1 MKRCFL
7 CKPKVKESPMSRSSD
22 PLYEGKAKKIYPGPA
37 ANQYIMYFKDD
48 ATAFNAVKKDTIA
61 NKGILNQKIAT
72 LVFRYLQSQGI
83 ESHFLE
89 SLSDR
94 EMKVKAVDIVPLEV
108 VVRNVAAGSLCK
120 RLGLEEGIEI
130 TPPLVEFFYKKDAL
144 GDPLL
149 TKQHIAML
157 NLCSLAQVQALE
169 EKALAI
175 NNALLSLFDRANI
188 QLVDFKVEFGLDEQG
203 QLLLADEITPDGC
216 RLWDKDSKK
225 ILDKDRFRKDLGGL
239 TQAYEE
245 VLQRIET
252 LV

>member
-1 MKRCFL
+1 
-7 CKPKVKESPMSRSSD
+7 MSRSSD